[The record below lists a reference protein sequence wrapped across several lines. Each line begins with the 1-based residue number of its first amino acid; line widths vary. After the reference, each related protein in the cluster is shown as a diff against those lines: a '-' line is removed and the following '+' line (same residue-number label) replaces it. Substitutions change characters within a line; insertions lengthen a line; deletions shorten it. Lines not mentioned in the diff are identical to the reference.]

1 MYSFTF
7 RNVMKTLWECLLYD
21 RDGSFSY
28 IRFILAIMISFYVVF
43 INVYAIKVIFEVILL
58 FVVGRFLFSFLSK
71 LCFI

>member
-7 RNVMKTLWECLLYD
+7 RDVMKTLWECLLYD
-21 RDGSFSY
+21 GDGSFSY
-28 IRFILAIMISFYVVF
+28 IRFILTIMISVYVVF